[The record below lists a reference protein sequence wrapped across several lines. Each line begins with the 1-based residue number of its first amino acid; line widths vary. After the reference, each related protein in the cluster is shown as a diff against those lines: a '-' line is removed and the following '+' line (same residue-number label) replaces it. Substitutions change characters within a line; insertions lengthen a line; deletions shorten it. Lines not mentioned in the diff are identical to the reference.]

1 MIFSFEQI
9 VLHLAKIVDFK
20 IGDII
25 FTGTPEGVGP
35 LEGGDQIEMGFIS
48 HTPKKLVV
56 I

>member
-20 IGDII
+20 SGDII

-35 LEGGDQIEMGFIS
+35 LVNGDQVEMGFVS
-48 HTPKKLVV
+48 HAPKNLVV